1 VPAILIIDDDQKIR
15 SWLRTI
21 LEAEGHQVVE
31 AGDGHEGLA
40 CFHRVS
46 PGLVVLDIYLPG
58 KEGLEI
64 ILTIRK
70 SDRAVKI
77 LAISGN
83 LVEGYDACKAATVFG
98 ANDALAKPFGAETFR
113 AHVERLLS
121 SA

>member
-1 VPAILIIDDDQKIR
+1 MPTILIIEDDQKIR

-46 PGLVVLDIYLPG
+46 PDLVVLDIYLPG

-83 LVEGYDACKAATVFG
+83 LIGGYDACKAATVFG
-98 ANDALAKPFGAETFR
+98 ANDALAKPFGAETLR
-113 AHVERLLS
+113 AHVERLLN

>member
-46 PGLVVLDIYLPG
+46 PDLVVLDIYLPG

-83 LVEGYDACKAATVFG
+83 LIGGYDACKAATVFG
-98 ANDALAKPFGAETFR
+98 ANDALAKPFSAETFR
-113 AHVERLLS
+113 AHVERLLN